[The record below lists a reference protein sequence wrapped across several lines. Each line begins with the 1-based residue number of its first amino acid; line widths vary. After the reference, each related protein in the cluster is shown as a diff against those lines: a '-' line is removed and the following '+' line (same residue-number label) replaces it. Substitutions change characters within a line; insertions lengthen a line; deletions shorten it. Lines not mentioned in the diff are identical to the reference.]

1 MHLQPL
7 PPEPKPRL
15 DSEMVSLISEADK
28 QLNYLDGILSIFPET
43 HYLPAI
49 LTVIEAINSNR
60 VDNEELSPRD
70 FFYESLNENSE
81 RVNKILNYTAAL
93 SVGKKLIKNVSS
105 SSHII
110 KSVYKE
116 LKTGADSGEYRKTQ
130 IWVGQQKDNLVD
142 ARYIPPSHDEVP
154 TLMNDLENYVASDI
168 SYPVVVNAALIHA
181 QFEMIHPFSERNG
194 LVGRILFVL
203 HLLWKK
209 KLNLPGLQISS
220 QLFKNKLEYF
230 DHLENL
236 ERTKNWEAW
245 IKFFVRTVSSAT
257 QSTLELIKRIVALEE
272 HDYQKIVGKEFASS
286 FSLRLFEL
294 MLRQPA
300 LTIPFITK
308 ELGFNKQTANILIKK
323 FLDENILEE
332 TTGKQRNR
340 IFVYN
345 DYLNILEV

>member
-1 MHLQPL
+1 MNLQPL

-15 DSEMVSLISEADK
+15 DSEMVNIISEADK
-28 QLNYLDGILSIFPET
+28 QLNYLDGVFSVLPET
-43 HYLPAI
+43 HYIPAV
-49 LTVIEAINSNR
+49 LTIIESINSNKI
-60 VDNEELSPRD
+60 DDEEISLRD
-70 FFYESLNENSE
+70 FFKDCIGDGSE
-81 RVNKILNYTAAL
+81 KANKVLNYTTAL
-93 SVGKKLIKNVSS
+93 HVGKKLIKNVSS

-110 KSVYKE
+110 RSVHKE
-116 LKTGADSGEYRKTQ
+116 LKTGTDRGEYRKMP

-142 ARYIPPSHDEVP
+142 ARYIPPPHDEIHA
-154 TLMNDLENYVASDI
+154 LMNDLENYVASDI

-194 LVGRILFVL
+194 LVGRILSVL

-220 QLFKNKLEYF
+220 QLLKNKLEYF

-245 IKFFVRTVSSAT
+245 IKFFIRAVSSAT

-272 HDYQKIVGKEFASS
+272 RDYQRIINKEFASS

-294 MLRQPA
+294 LLRQPA

-308 ELGFNKQTANILIKK
+308 ELGSNKQTANILIKK
-323 FLDENILEE
+323 LLDENILEE

-340 IFVYN
+340 IFVYK
-345 DYLNILEV
+345 DYLNILEA